1 MEINRGILQDGSL
14 SPVLF
19 IVSLLSLILVFRKMK
34 QGYSFVNGKLSH
46 LFFMDNLRLYCS
58 SQSDID
64 SLTQTVYNLRDDV
77 GMRFGIDSC
86 GVLAMRKGKES
97 ECE

>member
-1 MEINRGILQDGSL
+1 
-14 SPVLF
+14 
-19 IVSLLSLILVFRKMK
+19 MK

-64 SLTQTVYNLRDDV
+64 SLTQTVYTLRDDV